1 MNWLSLNRDSLAMS
15 CPAWCFILD
24 FTTVAGY
31 IFFSGFGFRIAFIRL
46 HSLLLSVLR
55 HYRCHLL
62 RVTQHDGHSYH
73 RCHLLRVTQHDGHSY
88 HRCHLPELRSMT
100 ATVIITVICSE
111 LRSMTAT
118 VTIAIICPSYVPR
131 LQTSSL
137 SSAPSYAA

>member
-73 RCHLLRVTQHDGHSY
+73 RCHL
-88 HRCHLPELRSMT
+88 PELRSMT